1 MTTKECQRRAP
12 ERPREVSDCLD
23 TEAIDAQRIR
33 PSFEILRLSTRQN
46 NLTIRMIAS
55 RGVETGTCDAA
66 GPGNYPTGIQHR
78 GTGDAIVERDLA
90 VTVSVRQNLAL
101 YQRHSHF

>member
-12 ERPREVSDCLD
+12 ERPREVSNCLD
-23 TEAIDAQRIR
+23 AEAIDAQRIR
-33 PSFEILRLSTRQN
+33 PSFEVLCLSTRQS

-55 RGVETGTCDAA
+55 RGVETRTCDAA
-66 GPGNYPTGIQHR
+66 GPGTCPTGIQHR

-90 VTVSVRQNLAL
+90 ISVSVRQNLAF
-101 YQRHSHF
+101 H